1 MYFPF
6 RNETEL
12 KFNSSYANK
21 LRFTGVLDTVN
32 FNRRKVKP
40 YAIIFDDPFERF
52 QDENQA
58 NMDPFGHQ
66 ENVETY
72 AELKEKMWN
81 S

>member
-40 YAIIFDDPFERF
+40 YAIIFDDAFE
-52 QDENQA
+52 
-58 NMDPFGHQ
+58 
-66 ENVETY
+66 
-72 AELKEKMWN
+72 
-81 S
+81 